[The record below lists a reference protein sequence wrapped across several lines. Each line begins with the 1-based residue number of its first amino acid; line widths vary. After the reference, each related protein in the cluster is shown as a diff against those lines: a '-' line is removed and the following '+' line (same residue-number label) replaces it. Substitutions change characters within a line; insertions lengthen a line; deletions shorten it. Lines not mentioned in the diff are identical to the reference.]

1 MECSKND
8 WKAFCKKVPKWQ
20 ERYMDRLTKEYIE
33 LLSSSKPSSERL
45 WELSARMSEDRRNPG
60 VCLTMRKSMMLYD
73 LVQMIQLGVVD
84 RSELDGFSDELIQ
97 NVDILLKRSE
107 MEW

>member
-8 WKAFCKKVPKWQ
+8 WKAFCKKVSKWQ
-20 ERYMDRLTKEYIE
+20 ERYMDQLTKEYIE
-33 LLSSSKPSSERL
+33 LLSSSKPASERF

>member
-1 MECSKND
+1 
-8 WKAFCKKVPKWQ
+8 
-20 ERYMDRLTKEYIE
+20 MDRLTKEYIE
-33 LLSSSKPSSERL
+33 LLSSSKPASKRF

-60 VCLTMRKSMMLYD
+60 VRLNMRKSMVLYD

-84 RSELDGFSDELIQ
+84 QNELDCFSDELIEA
-97 NVDILLKRSE
+97 VDAILDRTE

>member
-8 WKAFCKKVPKWQ
+8 WKVFRKKVPKWQ
-20 ERYMDRLTKEYIE
+20 EQYMDRLTKEYIE
-33 LLSSSKPSSERL
+33 LLSSSKPASERF
-45 WELSARMSEDRRNPG
+45 WELSDRIRKDRRNPG
-60 VCLTMRKSMMLYD
+60 VCLNVRRSMMLYD

-84 RSELDGFSDELIQ
+84 QNELDGFSDELIEAI
-97 NVDILLKRSE
+97 DMLLRRNE

>member
-1 MECSKND
+1 MAGALHRPAYKGVYRVVIQQQ
-8 WKAFCKKVPKWQ
+8 AGA
-20 ERYMDRLTKEYIE
+20 ERF
-33 LLSSSKPSSERL
+33 
-45 WELSARMSEDRRNPG
+45 WELSARMRDDRRNPR
-60 VCLTMRKSMMLYD
+60 VRLTMRKSMMLYD

-107 MEW
+107 MES